1 MEGLYTLEGIVRY
14 SKRFEYLYLS
24 KKKNC
29 LFEWH
34 NNRKRGDAQYEI
46 GIYDS
51 CMELMTVPKGIEY
64 LKNLQQLDLES
75 VSIKLQNRI
84 EGEGSLDSPKL
95 HYIR

>member
-1 MEGLYTLEGIVRY
+1 MNDIIIDKGAMPNMKSVYI
-14 SKRFEYLYLS
+14 
-24 KKKNC
+24 
-29 LFEWH
+29 
-34 NNRKRGDAQYEI
+34 
-46 GIYDS
+46 DS

-64 LKNLQQLDLES
+64 LQQLDLES